1 LDRIV
6 SEEELRSSDGQEE
19 RPAYIAHNGNV
30 YDVSQSRRWRVG
42 SHFRRHQAGND
53 LTASLAAA
61 PHDTSV
67 FERVPLVGKLADPEP
82 EPVAEEPQSR
92 LTALLDLYFDLHPHP
107 VAVHFPVA
115 LGFVAAAFLV
125 LYLITGAA
133 PLETSAFYVL
143 WAALAMTPLA
153 MLSGAMSWWF
163 NYGRSMD
170 LRFAGKMSLSVI
182 LLILVLFAVLLRM
195 NNPSALLER
204 QPLGWVYL
212 MAVLAGVPL
221 VAGLGM
227 IGAKLVFPSRK

>member
-1 LDRIV
+1 LDRTV

-19 RPAYIAHNGNV
+19 RPAFIAHSGNV
-30 YDVSQSRRWRVG
+30 YDVSQSRMWRGG
-42 SHFRRHQAGND
+42 SHVRRHQAGND

-67 FERVPLVGKLADPEP
+67 FGRVPLVGRLATPEP
-82 EPVAEEPQSR
+82 EPKAEAPPGKLS
-92 LTALLDLYFDLHPHP
+92 ALLDLYFGLHPHP

-115 LGFVAAAFLV
+115 LGVVAAAFLV
-125 LYLITGAA
+125 LYLVTGATA
-133 PLETSAFYVL
+133 LETSAYYML
-143 WAALAMTPLA
+143 WAALIMTPLA
-153 MLSGAMSWWF
+153 MLSGAVSWWF
-163 NYGRSMD
+163 NYGQTMD
-170 LRFAGKMSLSVI
+170 LRFSGKISLSII
-182 LLILVLFAVLLRM
+182 LLILVLFATLLRM

-227 IGAKLVFPSRK
+227 IGVKLVFPSRK